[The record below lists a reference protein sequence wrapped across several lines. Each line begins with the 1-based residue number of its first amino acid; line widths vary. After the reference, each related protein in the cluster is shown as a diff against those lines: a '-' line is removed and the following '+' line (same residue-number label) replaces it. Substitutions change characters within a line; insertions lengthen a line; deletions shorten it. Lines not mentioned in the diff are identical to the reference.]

1 MEQVVNKRPPFWKR
15 KYIVSKKFQLKYVG
29 VVLVSFI
36 IVLVLFRWYIHKVMN
51 TLLTFVPNM
60 VVDEMKPLLASSERD
75 LMITI
80 FIMMVVLCFI
90 MVYLT
95 FKIAGPL
102 FRIEKDLKTMI
113 ANNEFNK
120 KLRIRKGD
128 EAENLLNT
136 INEFIS
142 KIPERK

>member
-1 MEQVVNKRPPFWKR
+1 MDQVVKKRPPFWKR

-29 VVLVSFI
+29 VILVSFI
-36 IVLVLFRWYIHKVMN
+36 LVLVLFKWYIHKVMN

-75 LMITI
+75 LMVTI
-80 FIMMVVLCFI
+80 FIMMVVLCCV

-102 FRIEKDLKTMI
+102 FRIEKDLRNMI
-113 ANNEFNK
+113 EKGVCDK
-120 KLRIRKGD
+120 KLSIRKGD
-128 EAENLLNT
+128 ETESLLITLND
-136 INEFIS
+136 FIC
-142 KIPERK
+142 KITERK